1 MTAKRFIRLLFLG
14 PLLLALSGC
23 LETGD
28 IRPAVGDRWS
38 EGRLPHYGPTAGGG
52 AAETPSPALR
62 VGLLL
67 PLSGP
72 YRAYG
77 ESLQNAATLALFENP
92 TGRALEIMPRDTGGT
107 EAGAGAAAVA
117 ALAGGAE
124 ALIGPA
130 TPGAAANVIDAAN
143 ASATPVLMLAG
154 DRRLAGPGAFDAA
167 TAPEAAATR
176 IIAYAYRQ
184 GVRRFAALAPPTAR
198 GRAALRGAE
207 AAAFSRRMTI
217 ARAELIGADAPG
229 PALAQAVADALAAAG
244 PDGAIFLPFP
254 AEALPKFAKAFADA
268 PLLLGLEDWDG
279 GALLASPSFRNALY
293 AGADPTIA
301 ADFRRRY
308 AAAFGSPPVREAAT
322 VYDLTLM
329 LAAAAARGGDRKFGA
344 HAVHAAAGFVGVQG
358 PFRVRRDGAVERR
371 LAIVGVRDGRLT
383 VIEAAPSSFGS

>member
-1 MTAKRFIRLLFLG
+1 MAAKRFIRLLFLA
-14 PLLLALSGC
+14 PALFAASGC
-23 LETGD
+23 LGTGE

-38 EGRLPHYGPTAGGG
+38 EGRLPRYGPAAGGALAQAP
-52 AAETPSPALR
+52 AAALR

-77 ESLQNAATLALFENP
+77 ESLENAATLALFENP
-92 TGRALEIMPRDTGGT
+92 TGRSLELMPRDTGGT

-130 TPGAAANVIDAAN
+130 TPGAAANAIEAAT
-143 ASATPVLMLAG
+143 ASATPILMLAG
-154 DRRLAGPGAFDAA
+154 ERRLAGPGVFDAA

-176 IIAYAYRQ
+176 IIAYAYKQ

-207 AAAFSRRMTI
+207 AAAFARRMTV
-217 ARAELIGADAPG
+217 ARAELVAVDAPR
-229 PALAQAVADALAAAG
+229 PALAQAIADALAAAG

-254 AEALPKFAKAFADA
+254 AGALPQFAPAFADA
-268 PLLLGLEDWDG
+268 PLLLGLDDWGG
-279 GALLASPSFRNALY
+279 GALLTSQAFRNALY
-293 AGADPTIA
+293 AGPDPAAA

-308 AAAFGSPPVREAAT
+308 AAAFGAPPVREAMT

-329 LAAAAARGGDRKFGA
+329 LAAAAARDGGRKFGA
-344 HAVHAAAGFVGVQG
+344 HAIHSAAGFVGVEG

-371 LAIVGVRDGRLT
+371 LAIVGVREGRLT
-383 VIEAAPSSFGS
+383 VVEPAPSNFGS